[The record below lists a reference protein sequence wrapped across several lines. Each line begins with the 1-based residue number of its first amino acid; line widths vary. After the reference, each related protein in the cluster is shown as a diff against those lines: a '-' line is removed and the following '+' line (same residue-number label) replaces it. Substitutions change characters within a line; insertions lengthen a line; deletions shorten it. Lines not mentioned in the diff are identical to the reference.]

1 MKFLFSSVFLFFS
14 MTANAEYSTYFEN
27 CSDNS
32 TGITSEILDCI
43 SSEIEYQDD
52 KLNKK
57 YKKLQE
63 QLTSSEKIKLR
74 DEQRKWI
81 KFRDRKVDEIY
92 KTQGG
97 SMANINGQSLYL
109 ELTMKQAD
117 KLERLIK

>member
-1 MKFLFSSVFLFFS
+1 